1 MESKKVKE
9 RKKKEEEEEKNI
21 KVELPEPDD
30 VISDW
35 FSQDHP
41 DRLGRTCWRDHS
53 QYREYHKA
61 L

>member
-1 MESKKVKE
+1 MELKKVKE
-9 RKKKEEEEEKNI
+9 RKKIEKEKNI
-21 KVELPEPDD
+21 KKVELPEPDD

-53 QYREYHKA
+53 QYREYHKT